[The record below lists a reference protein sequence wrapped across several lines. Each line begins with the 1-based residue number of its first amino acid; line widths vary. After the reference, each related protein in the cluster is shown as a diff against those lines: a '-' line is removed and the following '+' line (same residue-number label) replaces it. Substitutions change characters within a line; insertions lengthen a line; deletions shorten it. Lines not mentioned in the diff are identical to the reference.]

1 LRRVRALPERVM
13 PAAYSY
19 RDDPAVPAFA
29 DDRPIIIFD
38 GECVLCSGS
47 AQFVLR
53 HDKRRIY
60 RFLAAQT
67 PLGRALYAHY
77 GLDTGDYETMIL
89 IADGVATV
97 KSEAVIR
104 IAEGLRL
111 PWSLATLL
119 RVIPR
124 SWRDHL
130 YGVLARNRL
139 RILGRRDTCYRPSPA
154 DADRFLA

>member
-1 LRRVRALPERVM
+1 MRAP
-13 PAAYSY
+13 YSY
-19 RDDPAVPAFA
+19 RDDPAVPRFA
-29 DDRPIIIFD
+29 DDRPVIIFD

-53 HDKRRIY
+53 HDKRKFY

-67 PLGRALYAHY
+67 PLGRALYVHY
-77 GLDTGDYETMIL
+77 GLDTRDYETMIL
-89 IADGVATV
+89 IADGVAIF
-97 KSEAVIR
+97 KSEAVVR
-104 IAEGLRL
+104 IGEGLGF
-111 PWSLATLL
+111 PWSLAAVL

-124 SWRDHL
+124 PWRDRL

-139 RILGRRDTCYRPSPA
+139 RILGRRERCYIPSPA

>member
-1 LRRVRALPERVM
+1 M
-13 PAAYSY
+13 HAAYSY
-19 RDDPAVPAFA
+19 RDDPAVPRFA
-29 DDRPIIIFD
+29 DDRPVIIFD

-77 GLDTGDYETMIL
+77 GLDKGDYETMIL
-89 IADGVATV
+89 IADGIATF

-104 IAEGLRL
+104 IGEGLGL
-111 PWSLATLL
+111 PWSLAAVC
-119 RVIPR
+119 RIIPR
-124 SWRDHL
+124 SWRDRL

-139 RILGRRDTCYRPSPA
+139 RILGRRDSCYMPSPG